1 MAWVISNATAEHEF
15 AFGEVLRRPLM
26 RRMRRGMGRGG
37 GRVQPVNITQQEDP
51 LPRHHHVVEEDDA
64 IHLLEARGERVV
76 EMRTPEIEA
85 VAAQEFEP
93 RRAAGDRKAQR
104 KRAVALGVAR
114 HARRIDPDLVGEWP
128 EGQRECARRAR
139 RCRHRSRHP
148 FVEPS
153 RFVASPKPPDF
164 NPWRFCVSTAITAG
178 QRHALIA
185 QAAYFR
191 AERRGFRAGHELE
204 DWLAAEAEV
213 ERQLASA
220 RRRDP
225 HLASERAKQA

>member
-1 MAWVISNATAEHEF
+1 M
-15 AFGEVLRRPLM
+15 GPLLQKSAAP
-26 RRMRRGMGRGG
+26 GAAPY
-37 GRVQPVNITQQEDP
+37 RV
-51 LPRHHHVVEEDDA
+51 
-64 IHLLEARGERVV
+64 
-76 EMRTPEIEA
+76 
-85 VAAQEFEP
+85 
-93 RRAAGDRKAQR
+93 
-104 KRAVALGVAR
+104 
-114 HARRIDPDLVGEWP
+114 
-128 EGQRECARRAR
+128 
-139 RCRHRSRHP
+139 HP

-164 NPWRFCVSTAITAG
+164 NPLRFCVSTAITAG

-220 RRRDP
+220 RRRDRTSRV
-225 HLASERAKQA
+225 SEPNKPEVQQPWV